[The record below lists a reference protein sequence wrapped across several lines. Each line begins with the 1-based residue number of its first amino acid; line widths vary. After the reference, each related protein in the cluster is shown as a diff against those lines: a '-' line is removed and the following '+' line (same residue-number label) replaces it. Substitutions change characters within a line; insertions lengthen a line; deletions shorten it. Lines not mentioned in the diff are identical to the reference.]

1 MRIKLVICAKVV
13 RNGASPAR
21 ERSALLLVFSHWRV
35 LPVLEVAGG
44 LGAMAKV
51 AESVVGNLSSLSI
64 ASMLNPTY
72 CFLLDNLIHIWLFLT
87 LCSNYGPALW
97 ILQ

>member
-1 MRIKLVICAKVV
+1 MRIKLVIHAKVV
-13 RNGASPAR
+13 CNGASPAH

-44 LGAMAKV
+44 LGTTAKV
-51 AESVVGNLSSLSI
+51 VESVACNFSTLSI

-87 LCSNYGPALW
+87 LCNNYGPAL
-97 ILQ
+97 